1 MCVPRF
7 HIGKWGGEEVRSA
20 TEASDTK
27 IKRSSIEQR
36 RVNEVGARDVL
47 VRRVNIFMP
56 FHFITLQILKWGGEE
71 HGVGGRVSIQT
82 SQPT

>member
-1 MCVPRF
+1 MLKEMSRVF
-7 HIGKWGGEEVRSA
+7 MLFDFI
-20 TEASDTK
+20 T
-27 IKRSSIEQR
+27 EQR